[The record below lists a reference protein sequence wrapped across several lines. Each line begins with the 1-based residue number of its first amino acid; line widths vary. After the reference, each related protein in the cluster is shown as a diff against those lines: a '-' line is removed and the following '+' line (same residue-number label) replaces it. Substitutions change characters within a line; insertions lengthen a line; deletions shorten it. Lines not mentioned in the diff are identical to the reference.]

1 MPNNEELLKR
11 QNEIQQLNEFR
22 IAKSDELAP
31 PDIVFKEFTGQL
43 VEIKKEED
51 DDSSEYDDGCKGSA
65 KWSIAIEGVLDKDGD
80 RFDPYSIEM
89 EREKG
94 TLVSFQ
100 HNYQPAG
107 VWELSRS
114 GNTVYANV
122 QFLDTQAGQ
131 DTRKYVKAM
140 GDSCQFSFRARMSE
154 YGFADDV
161 PGIIFKKVKA
171 FETSPVFIGAG
182 ETNLV
187 TVKSLNNEGKGMDE
201 DKTQEENSPVEV
213 NKENKDNEVSKM
225 PTAEEIADVLLAKQK
240 AAEEAEKE
248 ASKTDVDRAKE
259 QLEKLTDDQKKE
271 LGIPSGGSSTTPKV
285 YAEAKKN
292 GGTDDLMKAANDR
305 QESLLR

>member
-1 MPNNEELLKR
+1 
-11 QNEIQQLNEFR
+11 
-22 IAKSDELAP
+22 
-31 PDIVFKEFTGQL
+31 
-43 VEIKKEED
+43 
-51 DDSSEYDDGCKGSA
+51 
-65 KWSIAIEGVLDKDGD
+65 
-80 RFDPYSIEM
+80 
-89 EREKG
+89 
-94 TLVSFQ
+94 
-100 HNYQPAG
+100 
-107 VWELSRS
+107 
-114 GNTVYANV
+114 
-122 QFLDTQAGQ
+122 
-131 DTRKYVKAM
+131 
-140 GDSCQFSFRARMSE
+140 MSE

-305 QESLLR
+305 QESILKVASGLDKSTSFMFNAVPEEVMKATLAGIGSIQDRVTVSYTHLTLPTKA